1 LTSQIPKR
9 GANKQTS
16 QYLDQLVDRCL
27 NVLSTKPSAL
37 ATDIDGTISAI
48 AETPLQATVDPVARA
63 ALQLLSEHLD
73 LVAVITGRTAEDA
86 EKMLGLPDVLYIG
99 NHGLERSWHGETR
112 EHSAA
117 VGSTRSV
124 LDALTLIERE
134 IESQGL
140 ADGVLLENKRLTASV
155 HYRLA
160 PTRELI
166 GPELSSIIGSAAS
179 LYELKM
185 TEGRYVFELR
195 PMIAINKG
203 TALVDLIDDNSLKS
217 IVFLGDDVT
226 DVDAFRVVRKATING
241 IAQGLSIAVDSPE
254 TRSVVVDEADEKVV
268 GVDGAVKLLSK
279 LAKRVRSSSDHQ
291 GGAPIRTG

>member
-1 LTSQIPKR
+1 LTSEIPKSDS
-9 GANKQTS
+9 NKQTS

-27 NVLSTKPSAL
+27 HVLSTKPSAL

-48 AETPLQATVDPVARA
+48 AETPLQATVNPVART
-63 ALQLLSEHLD
+63 ALQILSERLD

-117 VGSTRSV
+117 VENTRAV
-124 LDALTLIERE
+124 QDALNLIERE
-134 IESQGL
+134 IESHGL

-166 GPELSSIIGSAAS
+166 SPELSSIVGAAAS
-179 LYELKM
+179 LHGLRM

-195 PMIAINKG
+195 PPIAINKG
-203 TALVDLIDDNSLKS
+203 TALIDLIDDNSIKG

-226 DVDAFRVVRKATING
+226 DVDAFRVVREANING
-241 IAQGLSIAVDSPE
+241 IVQGLSIAVDSPE
-254 TRSVVVDEADEKVV
+254 TRSVVVDEADEIVV

-279 LAKRVRSSSDHQ
+279 LAERVRSSSDHR
-291 GGAPIRTG
+291 GEAPIWTG